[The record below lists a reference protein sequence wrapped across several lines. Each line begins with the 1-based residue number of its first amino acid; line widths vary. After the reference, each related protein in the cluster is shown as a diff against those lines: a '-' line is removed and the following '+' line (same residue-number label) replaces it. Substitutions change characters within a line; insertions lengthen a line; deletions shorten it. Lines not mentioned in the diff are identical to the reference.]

1 MKKIAAFILFIGV
14 LDSISAQSTLTLDSC
29 RALALSNNKELRI
42 SAEKITAA
50 HYEKK
55 AAFTNYLPKIAAIGT
70 YMRTQKE
77 ISLLSDE
84 QKGAISQI
92 GTTAQGSIQETFQ
105 QLAASNPELAQILQP
120 LAPLIPGIGNALNKV
135 GQGLVDALRT
145 DTRNMYAGAVT
156 LTQPIFMGGKIVA
169 YNKIT
174 KYAEQ
179 LAESQHATGMQDII
193 LSTDQAYWQADGL
206 SVKVK
211 VNEAE
216 MKLTQIDNGLSLSK
230 MVLCQLC
237 GLPLNDEIRLAD
249 EDVESLTLL
258 EYHVGDNVATALAN
272 REELRSLDLANK
284 IYDQKVNI
292 TRAGFLPTVALTA
305 NYMVTNP
312 SLVNGFERKF
322 RGMGAVGAMVQIP
335 IWNWGEGMYKVKAA
349 KAEAN
354 IARYQLADAKEKVEL
369 QVSQASYKVN
379 EAAKR
384 LSMAE
389 KNLEKA
395 DENLR
400 YAKLGFM
407 EGVIPTSNVL
417 EAQTAWLSAQSD
429 KIDAQIDVKLTEVYL
444 RKSMGVLK

>member
-70 YMRTQKE
+70 YMHTQKE

-179 LAESQHATGMQDII
+179 LAESQHATGMY
-193 LSTDQAYWQADGL
+193 AGYHF
-206 SVKVK
+206 
-211 VNEAE
+211 
-216 MKLTQIDNGLSLSK
+216 
-230 MVLCQLC
+230 
-237 GLPLNDEIRLAD
+237 
-249 EDVESLTLL
+249 
-258 EYHVGDNVATALAN
+258 EY
-272 REELRSLDLANK
+272 R
-284 IYDQKVNI
+284 
-292 TRAGFLPTVALTA
+292 
-305 NYMVTNP
+305 P
-312 SLVNGFERKF
+312 SL
-322 RGMGAVGAMVQIP
+322 
-335 IWNWGEGMYKVKAA
+335 
-349 KAEAN
+349 
-354 IARYQLADAKEKVEL
+354 LASHLTDKQEK
-369 QVSQASYKVN
+369 
-379 EAAKR
+379 
-384 LSMAE
+384 
-389 KNLEKA
+389 
-395 DENLR
+395 
-400 YAKLGFM
+400 
-407 EGVIPTSNVL
+407 TSPK
-417 EAQTAWLSAQSD
+417 LSATGQPTG
-429 KIDAQIDVKLTEVYL
+429 Q
-444 RKSMGVLK
+444 

>member
-156 LTQPIFMGGKIVA
+156 LTQPIFMGGK
-169 YNKIT
+169 
-174 KYAEQ
+174 
-179 LAESQHATGMQDII
+179 S
-193 LSTDQAYWQADGL
+193 
-206 SVKVK
+206 
-211 VNEAE
+211 
-216 MKLTQIDNGLSLSK
+216 
-230 MVLCQLC
+230 
-237 GLPLNDEIRLAD
+237 
-249 EDVESLTLL
+249 
-258 EYHVGDNVATALAN
+258 
-272 REELRSLDLANK
+272 
-284 IYDQKVNI
+284 
-292 TRAGFLPTVALTA
+292 LPTIKSPNTLNNWPNHSTPPVCRISFE
-305 NYMVTNP
+305 YRP
-312 SLVNGFERKF
+312 SLLASHLTDKQEKL
-322 RGMGAVGAMVQIP
+322 AQS
-335 IWNWGEGMYKVKAA
+335 YL
-349 KAEAN
+349 
-354 IARYQLADAKEKVEL
+354 QL
-369 QVSQASYKVN
+369 VSQ
-379 EAAKR
+379 
-384 LSMAE
+384 L
-389 KNLEKA
+389 
-395 DENLR
+395 D
-400 YAKLGFM
+400 
-407 EGVIPTSNVL
+407 
-417 EAQTAWLSAQSD
+417 SD
-429 KIDAQIDVKLTEVYL
+429 VDK
-444 RKSMGVLK
+444 